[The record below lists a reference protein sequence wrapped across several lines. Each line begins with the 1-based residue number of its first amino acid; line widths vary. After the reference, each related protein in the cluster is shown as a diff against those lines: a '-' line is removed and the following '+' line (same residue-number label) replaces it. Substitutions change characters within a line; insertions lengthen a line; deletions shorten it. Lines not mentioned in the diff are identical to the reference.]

1 MLSAFALDHTFA
13 AVLASAGLIAEDAIF
28 AVIPFLI
35 TGFQLKLAGLSP
47 ADWLA
52 RKPSTLPCLV
62 RMAVTASYV
71 TF

>member
-1 MLSAFALDHTFA
+1 MLSAFALDHTFV
-13 AVLASAGLIAEDAIF
+13 AVLAFAKLIAADAILG
-28 AVIPFLI
+28 VIRFLS

-47 ADWLA
+47 ADWLG